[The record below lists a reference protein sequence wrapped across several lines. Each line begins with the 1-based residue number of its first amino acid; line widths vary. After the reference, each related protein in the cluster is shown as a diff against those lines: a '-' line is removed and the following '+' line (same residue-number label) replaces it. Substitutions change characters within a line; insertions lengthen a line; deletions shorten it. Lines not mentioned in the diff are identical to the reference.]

1 MTNKVRRYLD
11 LMDESEKLAIYGL
24 SEQEA
29 EIEEE
34 LDMLYES
41 MTDDERDEVDRIVIF
56 GEY

>member
-29 EIEEE
+29 EIELE
-34 LDMLYES
+34 LDELYES